1 MEPIREE
8 GALNKDGRMLR
19 QNKRPRTRH
28 GFQALDRWKAKVH
41 PENWKFFDDFMEARR
56 KATSA
61 RQFETYSR
69 VLRALQSY
77 PLPVSTEQEAE
88 QLDGVGDYLSGFF
101 GRILLNQ
108 AATAP
113 AHARLP
119 GANDKADKPP
129 AALPLE
135 LPAPSTCTSGD
146 RIESGAGHVLVSGL
160 SCKTGNDSEEGSP
173 LSSLKISTAVEVYI
187 EDQRRAA
194 ERLAAALLNRQ
205 TGLKFRQLPGPEDTE
220 NSQNRGSVGD
230 ARAVLD
236 ISNARGNLSGRK
248 NHVRVSE
255 RAGAV
260 KSVNVARDGE
270 SLLLENGRET
280 SEKESTWA
288 GVHDSLCPA
297 GISSS
302 QARNDEE
309 FNFPKG
315 KGGESRKS
323 GFRKCASAWT
333 ALVCLYRLQAFEQ
346 RGVSRTQIQ
355 KEQEELSKIYPCKVV
370 SGSVLETL
378 RLEKLVGVSR
388 PSPAAV
394 RAASVALDEQLDSVP
409 NASPLLLSSARQRSS
424 RTAKEAVKE
433 EPFDDHLRP
442 AHALNDSLAEEE
454 TTARRRCVILQGG
467 QDRDGEGTEVRAVGG
482 LASFDQEAPRC
493 QRENDREA
501 AKRRLLKKCCHDH
514 LERLFLTKEG
524 KAVAERLVDE
534 SPGIRTSSA
543 HAPTSCVDV
552 EALPRV
558 EKDQFLHF
566 PSDAHANPRRL
577 DAAEGRGTRG
587 EVGKADVRKSFEE
600 PMKRRCFGAEEA
612 CGISVESSSFESDG
626 SSKFHDGRDAR
637 AEPRHV
643 ASLSVNRRSKA
654 AQEIK
659 EGALFPSEIEFCD
672 HQPGRGVWR
681 QLSDED
687 LSSESSCTNT
697 ATASPT
703 SRGERQRLCGS
714 SKKDEPHV
722 VVSDEED
729 GEAPKNFCG
738 DFERHGESWSHR
750 FGIPSTFNCSTPVRR
765 CPEDGREPL
774 PTTDSPSPA
783 TVPGEFLA
791 GTEEAKEAC
800 RRDNGSREWRH
811 VGHVF
816 QVCLVL
822 DNRERVEHGVGGWGG
837 GINRAEFLSAQL
849 RRNGVLVELRPL
861 PVGDAIWVAR
871 QCSGSAEAAVP
882 SPKDTRDRNA
892 SMERSAANA
901 PKLVGQVCRD
911 GAAVSAETT
920 SPTKKGAFALP
931 AEFVLPLI
939 VERKTLRDLSSSIRD
954 GRYEDQKYRLMR
966 CAGVTRVLYLV
977 EGLLEASQCPA
988 IPLSTVTFAG
998 QRRNP
1003 GGSGPSVQRFPGSQ
1017 RPGVPGGS
1025 ASLANA
1031 PGGRA
1036 FLGGPLSTSAATMAA
1051 EIAAVRT
1058 AQVKTQLVNGF
1069 SLLNTTCPAHT
1080 VAMLT
1085 RIHRRLVIQFSADAV
1100 VPKNSH
1106 KFCSETRGRGAQAA
1120 EGRRRSEAEVHQTV
1134 LDIKTPRF
1142 GTSGTEVSGASS
1154 RKAMERV
1161 IHLFLLR
1168 KKRDETGLSGDTLGV
1183 CPMDAAGN
1191 AQVIELLSWSE
1202 WLEKNRQSAK
1212 CTVQEVFC
1220 RQLSVLPFLGKR
1232 GAAHI
1237 AKACGHPAA
1246 FAQLLKTHPDDRHLR
1261 TALALAALSADKAKN
1276 GQGKPDA
1283 EKRDENGD
1291 TLLQTRQN
1299 RQTRRVGEEMVEDK
1313 NSESEPREPGERS
1326 NGGKKQKRRDCLQLD
1341 CREQGCISAIN
1352 TGSARPQAI
1361 SSKALAL
1368 CRLLYQDEVPASVLD
1383 AMQPLAVA
1391 ASTVL
1396 ENKCSMA
1403 AALTPFRE
1411 QVERGGNII

>member
-1 MEPIREE
+1 MEPIGEE
-8 GALNKDGRMLR
+8 GALSKDGQMLR
-19 QNKRPRTRH
+19 QNKRRRTRD

-41 PENWKFFDDFMEARR
+41 PENWKFFNYFVEARR
-56 KATSA
+56 KATTA

-77 PLPVSTEQEAE
+77 PLPLSTQQEAE
-88 QLDGVGDYLSGFF
+88 QLDGVGDYLSSFF

-108 AATAP
+108 TAATPGQAC
-113 AHARLP
+113 LP
-119 GANDKADKPP
+119 GANDKADKTP
-129 AALPLE
+129 AALPLHS
-135 LPAPSTCTSGD
+135 PAPSICTSGD
-146 RIESGAGHVLVSGL
+146 RIEGGAGHVLVSGL
-160 SCKTGNDSEEGSP
+160 SCETGNDSEEGPP
-173 LSSLKISTAVEVYI
+173 LSSLKISTAVQVYI
-187 EDQRRAA
+187 EGQRSAA
-194 ERLAAALLNRQ
+194 ERLAAVLLNRQ
-205 TGLKFRQLPGPEDTE
+205 TGLKFRQLPGAEGTE
-220 NSQNRGSVGD
+220 KSHNRGSVGD
-230 ARAVLD
+230 ACAVLD
-236 ISNARGNLSGRK
+236 ISNGRGNVLGRK
-248 NHVRVSE
+248 NRVRVPE

-260 KSVNVARDGE
+260 ESVNVARDGE
-270 SLLLENGRET
+270 SSRLENGRET

-288 GVHDSLCPA
+288 GVSDSRCPA
-297 GISSS
+297 DISDS

-309 FNFPKG
+309 INFSKG

-333 ALVCLYRLQAFEQ
+333 ALVCLYRLKAFDQ
-346 RGVSRTQIQ
+346 KGVSRTQIQ
-355 KEQEELSKIYPCKVV
+355 KEQEELSKIYPCRVV

-378 RLEKLVGVSR
+378 RLEKLVGVSQ
-388 PSPAAV
+388 PSAAAV
-394 RAASVALDEQLDSVP
+394 RAASVALDEQLDSAA
-409 NASPLLLSSARQRSS
+409 NASPFLISSAHQLSSS
-424 RTAKEAVKE
+424 TAKEAVKE
-433 EPFDDHLRP
+433 ELFDGRLRP
-442 AHALNDSLAEEE
+442 AHALNDRPAEEE
-454 TTARRRCVILQGG
+454 TTARRRCVILRRGE
-467 QDRDGEGTEVRAVGG
+467 DRDGDGTEVRAVGAV
-482 LASFDQEAPRC
+482 ASLDQEAPRC
-493 QRENDREA
+493 QTENDREA

-514 LERLFLTKEG
+514 LERLFLTEEG

-543 HAPTSCVDV
+543 HAPASCLGV
-552 EALPRV
+552 EALHRV
-558 EKDQFLHF
+558 EKDQFLHC

-600 PMKRRCFGAEEA
+600 PVKRRCFGAEEA

-626 SSKFHDGRDAR
+626 SSKSHDERDAR
-637 AEPRHV
+637 ADPCHIS
-643 ASLSVNRRSKA
+643 SLSVNRRSKA

-659 EGALFPSEIEFCD
+659 EGASVPSETKFGD
-672 HQPGRGVWR
+672 HQPGKGAGW

-687 LSSESSCTNT
+687 LSSESSSTDT
-697 ATASPT
+697 ATASLT
-703 SRGERQRLCGS
+703 SKGERQRLCGS
-714 SKKDEPHV
+714 FKKDEPHV
-722 VVSDEED
+722 VSDKED
-729 GEAPKNFCG
+729 GEAPKKFG
-738 DFERHGESWSHR
+738 GEFERLGESWSHR

-765 CPEDGREPL
+765 RPEDGREPL
-774 PTTDSPSPA
+774 STTDSPSPA
-783 TVPGEFLA
+783 NVPGEFRA
-791 GTEEAKEAC
+791 GTEEAKGAC
-800 RRDNGSREWRH
+800 RRDNGPREWRH
-811 VGHVF
+811 VGHAF

-871 QCSGSAEAAVP
+871 QCSGAAEAAVT
-882 SPKDTRDRNA
+882 SPIDTRDRSA
-892 SMERSAANA
+892 SLERSVANA
-901 PKLVGQVCRD
+901 PKLVCRV

-920 SPTKKGAFALP
+920 SPMKKGAFALP

-1025 ASLANA
+1025 TSLANA
-1031 PGGRA
+1031 SGGRA

-1085 RIHRRLVIQFSADAV
+1085 RIHRRLVRQFSADAV
-1100 VPKNSH
+1100 VPQNTH
-1106 KFCSETRGRGAQAA
+1106 KFCSETSARGAEAA
-1120 EGRRRSEAEVHQTV
+1120 EVWRRSDADVHQTV
-1134 LDIKTPRF
+1134 LDIETSRLEA
-1142 GTSGTEVSGASS
+1142 SGTEVSGASS
-1154 RKAMERV
+1154 RKVMERV

-1168 KKRDETGLSGDTLGV
+1168 KKQDETGLSGDTLGV

-1191 AQVIELLSWSE
+1191 AQVVELLSWSE

-1246 FAQLLKTHPDDRHLR
+1246 FARLLKTHPDDRHLR
-1261 TALALAALSADKAKN
+1261 TALALAALAADQAKS

-1291 TLLQTRQN
+1291 TLLLTRQN

-1326 NGGKKQKRRDCLQLD
+1326 TDRKKRKRRDGLQLD
-1341 CREQGCISAIN
+1341 CREQGRISAIN

-1396 ENKCSMA
+1396 ENKCAMA
-1403 AALTPFRE
+1403 AALTPCRE
-1411 QVERGGNII
+1411 QVEREGNIL